1 MLRKSKPG
9 KWYSELKKL
18 THFDQQKTEEIVVES
33 IKDLP
38 ASEQAELIADKF
50 AEVANEYEKLK
61 KEDIDV
67 QEFSEKEIPQFTNL
81 ILHFFSGKY

>member
-1 MLRKSKPG
+1 MTLCTNK
-9 KWYSELKKL
+9 
-18 THFDQQKTEEIVVES
+18 F

-61 KEDIDV
+61 EEDIDV
-67 QEFSEKEIPQFTNL
+67 PEFSEKEIPQFTERDVETVLSEMDTNKSNVNGDISVKL
-81 ILHFFSGKY
+81 LKIFHG